1 MNDLRKIQV
10 MGIVNLTDD
19 SFYQGSRCLG
29 VAEAVNRVSE
39 MLEAGA
45 DIIDFGAC
53 STRPGSS
60 PVGAEEEWR
69 RLAPVLAE
77 VHGAFPDA
85 EISIDTYFS
94 SVVSKA
100 YDLIGDFIIN
110 DISAG
115 EDDPMMLKTAGL
127 LGLTYVA
134 MHKRGTPA
142 DMQEFTDYNDVVSDV
157 ISYFRDFAE
166 KAQAAGIRNW
176 ILDPGFG
183 FAKTLE
189 QNWELMRGLSDLKA
203 LCRESGG
210 PQGILAGVSR
220 KSMICRLLDIAPEQS
235 LSATQVAHLM
245 AIEGGADI
253 LRVHD
258 VAETVQT
265 VRLYN
270 CLNGNIL

>member
-1 MNDLRKIQV
+1 MKDLRKIRV

-19 SFYQGSRCLG
+19 SFYQGSRCSG
-29 VAEAVNRVSE
+29 VAEALKKVSE
-39 MLEAGA
+39 MVASGA

-53 STRPGSS
+53 STRPGSQ
-60 PVGAEEEWR
+60 PVGADEEWR

-77 VHGAFPDA
+77 VRSSFPDA
-85 EISIDTYFS
+85 QISIDTYFS

-157 ISYFRDFAE
+157 IGYFRDFAE

-189 QNWELMRGLSDLKA
+189 QNWELMRGLPELKA
-203 LCRESGG
+203 LCCESGG
-210 PQGILAGVSR
+210 PKGVLAGVSR
-220 KSMICRLLDIAPEQS
+220 KSMIYKLLDISPEQS

-245 AIEGGADI
+245 AIQGGADI

-258 VAETVQT
+258 VSETVST

-270 CLNGNIL
+270 QLNSSGL

>member
-19 SFYQGSRCLG
+19 SFYQWSRCLG
-29 VAEAVNRVSE
+29 VDEAVNRVSE
-39 MLEAGA
+39 MLDAGA

-77 VHGAFPDA
+77 VRGAFPDA

-115 EDDPMMLKTAGL
+115 EDDPKMLKTAGL

-157 ISYFRDFAE
+157 IGYFRDFAG

-189 QNWELMRGLSDLKA
+189 QNWELMRGLSKLKDMCA
-203 LCRESGG
+203 EPGG
-210 PQGILAGVSR
+210 PQGLLIGVSR